1 MSLLGW
7 LFGDAPNPII
17 GPARGTRPGTNA
29 ELRALRSHENTLRR
43 MDARDGG
50 NRYRRFRATEDAD
63 YANAQRRDPWFH
75 W

>member
-29 ELRALRSHENTLRR
+29 EPKR
-43 MDARDGG
+43 
-50 NRYRRFRATEDAD
+50 
-63 YANAQRRDPWFH
+63 
-75 W
+75 